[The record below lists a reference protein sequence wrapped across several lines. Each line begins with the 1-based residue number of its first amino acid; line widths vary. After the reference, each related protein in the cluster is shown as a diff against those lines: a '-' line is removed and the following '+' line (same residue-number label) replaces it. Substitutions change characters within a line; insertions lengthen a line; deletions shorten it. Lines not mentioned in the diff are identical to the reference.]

1 MIVREVTIATATT
14 IEDEVRVLRR
24 GTDHV
29 VEVGARIGTGVGVAV
44 PGVRIG
50 TKDDRPREAH
60 LRLPGTVV
68 GMIHVR
74 RPLVVPGDRGRT
86 RPPLGGILEATGPC
100 RRLVGVVHPLLSV
113 ATAVAPLVAS
123 TSRIHH
129 QGRLQGRVLPPENVT
144 VPLPPALRCR

>member
-24 GTDHV
+24 DTDHV
-29 VEVGARIGTGVGVAV
+29 VEVGARIGVGVAV

-60 LRLPGTVV
+60 LHLPGTVV

-74 RPLVVPGDRGRT
+74 RPLVVSGDRGRT

-100 RRLVGVVHPLLSV
+100 RRLVGVARPLLPV
-113 ATAVAPLVAS
+113 ATVVAPLVAS
-123 TSRIHH
+123 RSRIHH

-144 VPLPPALRCR
+144 APLPPALRCR